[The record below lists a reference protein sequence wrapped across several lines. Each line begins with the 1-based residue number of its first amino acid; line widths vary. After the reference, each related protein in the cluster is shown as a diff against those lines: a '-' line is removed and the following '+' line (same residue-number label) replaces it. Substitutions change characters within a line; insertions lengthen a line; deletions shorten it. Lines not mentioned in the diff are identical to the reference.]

1 MEFSLETEAYSSSI
15 SIMCAAQYVV
25 KLPNKECD
33 LVWGLIWVFQDLKDQ
48 YNMDRLTA
56 EGEEEFFSTLKFFQL
71 L

>member
-1 MEFSLETEAYSSSI
+1 
-15 SIMCAAQYVV
+15 MCAAQYVV